1 MSKAPRV
8 SVPSLTDAHSRENR
22 GSLERKRRP
31 ADDEDLSPIT
41 ECREAVRPRPL
52 SWHPSAPVEP
62 PLKSSQHRSIG
73 VSSILNHPATEGPDT
88 RTASGDGAHE
98 GFGERLSVDP
108 PSHSRFSSSS
118 SMHIPS
124 PSIHPANPPVLSP
137 VIRSHQGVSP
147 VSPSARFVG
156 AAGYFPAKSA
166 PGQSPLAQQ
175 LPRLHTVAPSSPLSM
190 MDTGHPPPVPGHHHQ
205 TSAHPTST
213 FASHRVSTN
222 HTPAPSSKEASPTT
236 PVSVLSQLGR
246 SSPAISATTAS
257 HSAPGYMNT
266 PLYTAVDPITRLPI
280 VPAGQRASGNEA
292 PPGMIPCYVD
302 HKPGS
307 SSQAEKRKAN
317 SNASRRFRDR
327 KRNEMQMEQRI
338 AAQQDEIRK
347 LTETIHKQADEL
359 RVAVKRTDFYRSER
373 DYFRDQASR
382 FAQIPA
388 RPTSPQLLRPRSEA
402 TGGSD
407 DKAEETTTESSSHQ
421 RAPGPIAPA
430 PIPGANWSGPS
441 TFPSGQTE
449 SQTMPIP
456 STPGAWDRTT

>member
-1 MSKAPRV
+1 MSKNPPVSAP
-8 SVPSLTDAHSRENR
+8 SPTYAHSHENR
-22 GSLERKRRP
+22 GSLERKRRH
-31 ADDEDLSPIT
+31 ADDEDSSPST
-41 ECREAVRPRPL
+41 ECRESVRPRPL

-88 RTASGDGAHE
+88 RTGSGDGGHE
-98 GFGERLSVDP
+98 SLGERLSLDP
-108 PSHSRFSSSS
+108 LSHAWFSSS
-118 SMHIPS
+118 M
-124 PSIHPANPPVLSP
+124 HPANPPVLSP
-137 VIRSHQGVSP
+137 GIRSHQGISSVSP
-147 VSPSARFVG
+147 AARFVG
-156 AAGYFPAKSA
+156 AAGYFPAK
-166 PGQSPLAQQ
+166 SPLAQQ
-175 LPRLHTVAPSSPLSM
+175 LPRLHTVAPSSPLPM
-190 MDTGHPPPVPGHHHQ
+190 RDTGHPPPVPGHHHQ
-205 TSAHPTST
+205 TSTHSIST
-213 FASHRVSTN
+213 FASHRASTN

-236 PVSVLSQLGR
+236 PVSVLSQRGR
-246 SSPAISATTAS
+246 SSPAASATPAP

-347 LTETIHKQADEL
+347 LTETVQKQADEL
-359 RVAVKRTDFYRSER
+359 RVAVEQREFYRSER

-388 RPTSPQLLRPRSEA
+388 RPTSPQLF
-402 TGGSD
+402 
-407 DKAEETTTESSSHQ
+407 KA
-421 RAPGPIAPA
+421 PL
-430 PIPGANWSGPS
+430 
-441 TFPSGQTE
+441 
-449 SQTMPIP
+449 
-456 STPGAWDRTT
+456 